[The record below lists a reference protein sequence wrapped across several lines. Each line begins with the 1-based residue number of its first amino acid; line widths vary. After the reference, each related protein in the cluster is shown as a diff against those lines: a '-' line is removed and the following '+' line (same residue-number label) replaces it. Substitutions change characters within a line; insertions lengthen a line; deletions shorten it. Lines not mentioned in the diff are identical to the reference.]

1 MTQQIPFKL
10 PIKLLILDGIG
21 SLLIVLGVL
30 ALVADLHLLPAA
42 WRVAR
47 YDIVLIILGA
57 TLMLPMLLWIIEQV
71 KRRRP

>member
-1 MTQQIPFKL
+1 MTQQSSLKL

-30 ALVADLHLLPAA
+30 ALVADVHLLPTA

-57 TLMLPMLLWIIEQV
+57 ALMLPMLLWIIEQV
-71 KRRRP
+71 KRRR

>member
-57 TLMLPMLLWIIEQV
+57 TLMLPMLLWIMEQV

>member
-1 MTQQIPFKL
+1 MTQQTSFNL

-30 ALVADLHLLPAA
+30 ALVADVHVLPAA

-47 YDIVLIILGA
+47 YDILLIVLGVA
-57 TLMLPMLLWIIEQV
+57 LMLPMLRWIMEQV
-71 KRRRP
+71 KRRR

>member
-1 MTQQIPFKL
+1 MTQQTPFKL

-57 TLMLPMLLWIIEQV
+57 TLMLPMLLWIMEQV

>member
-1 MTQQIPFKL
+1 MTQHTPFKL

-47 YDIVLIILGA
+47 YEIVLIILGA

-71 KRRRP
+71 KRRR

>member
-57 TLMLPMLLWIIEQV
+57 TLMLPMLLWIMEQV
-71 KRRRP
+71 KRRR

>member
-1 MTQQIPFKL
+1 MTQQTPFKL

-47 YDIVLIILGA
+47 YEIVLIIVGA

>member
-1 MTQQIPFKL
+1 MTQQTPFKL

-47 YDIVLIILGA
+47 YDIVLIIIGA
-57 TLMLPMLLWIIEQV
+57 TLMLPMLLWIMEQV